1 MVLIFNFEGQLLE
14 IKSRRELKES
24 AIPILFDHA
33 PLRKKSRMSTD

>member
-14 IKSRRELKES
+14 IKSRRELKEN

-33 PLRKKSRMSTD
+33 PLPKKSRMSTD